1 MLLSLLAKA
10 RQKKDADDDVTVF
23 LQRIVDG
30 FLDFTSKELKVASL
44 TIEGMPRGWYLH
56 LNFDSFLCRCLALY
70 SSNSCEEEWRKM
82 LLSMVGMIDLL
93 DMCQDA
99 CSRDMYIY
107 KMCI

>member
-44 TIEGMPRGWYLH
+44 TIEGMPRG
-56 LNFDSFLCRCLALY
+56 
-70 SSNSCEEEWRKM
+70 
-82 LLSMVGMIDLL
+82 
-93 DMCQDA
+93 
-99 CSRDMYIY
+99 
-107 KMCI
+107 